1 MDRKMRQRDA
11 TVCGIFVVAVH
22 TTGIY
27 CLPSCPARKPL
38 AENVSFLADEKE
50 ALAAGFR
57 PCKRCRPDQYYL
69 GLEPSLD
76 RLTRMARL
84 WADQPRQLESTL
96 EMAKQLDCSV
106 SGLKAAFKRHVQH
119 PPASWLAARK
129 LECACE
135 VLQAG
140 GNSLEAAD
148 ACGLSL
154 SALYR
159 RLGRSMG
166 LNPGQLA
173 QLGQMDH
180 WTVRLPSDYDWASF
194 LAYQGR
200 DPRSPTERV
209 LDGRLRRVLRTAEG
223 IWLLELQRMGEAV
236 RVQVLQAPDSRRSA
250 LLVHAALVRYLGLS
264 SVPAGLERR
273 LSSQSLISP
282 KRRGMRLY
290 LTPAPFEA
298 LVWAI
303 LGQQVHL
310 NFAFTLRGRL
320 IETFCQRAQDGLLA
334 HPEPEELAA
343 CALPTLRSLQIS
355 RAKAEALRAAGEA
368 FARFPR
374 HFALLGSTPYSHA
387 REELKALR
395 GVGEWTAQYV
405 LMRGY
410 GFPDCVPLQDAAL
423 KRAVQAHLRLE
434 RPPSVAQIEHFLAPF
449 SPHRSLAVF
458 HLWANLQ
465 DRPL

>member
-11 TVCGIFVVAVH
+11 AACGSFVVAVH

-38 AENVSFLADEKE
+38 AENVSFFADEKE
-50 ALAAGFR
+50 ALSAGFR
-57 PCKRCRPDQYYL
+57 PCKRCRPDQFYL
-69 GLEPSLD
+69 GMEPSLD
-76 RLTRMARL
+76 RLTRLARQ
-84 WADQPRQLESTL
+84 WAEQPRHLESTL
-96 EMAKQLDCSV
+96 EMAKQLGCSV
-106 SGLKAAFKRHVQH
+106 SGLKAAFRRHVQH
-119 PPASWLAARK
+119 APASWLAARK
-129 LECACE
+129 LECACA
-135 VLQAG
+135 VLQGG

-166 LNPGQLA
+166 LNPGQLT
-173 QLGQMDH
+173 QLGQQDH
-180 WTVRLPSDYDWASF
+180 WTIRLPGDYDWASF

-200 DPRSPTERV
+200 DRNSPTERV
-209 LDGRLRRVLRTAEG
+209 FHGRLQRVLRTAEG
-223 IWLLELQRMGEAV
+223 IWLLELHSIGAAV
-236 RVQVLQAPDSRRSA
+236 HVQVLQAPVSRSSA
-250 LLVHAALVRYLGLS
+250 LSVHAALVRYLGLACE
-264 SVPAGLERR
+264 PAPLERR
-273 LSSQSLISP
+273 LASAGLISP
-282 KRRGMRLY
+282 KRKGMRLY

-298 LVWAI
+298 IVWAI
-303 LGQQVHL
+303 LGQQVNL

-320 IETFCQRAQDGLLA
+320 IQTLAQGAQDGLLA
-334 HPEPEELAA
+334 HPEPEELAH
-343 CALPTLRSLQIS
+343 CPHGTLKSLQIS
-355 RAKAEALRAAGEA
+355 GAKAEALRAAGEA
-368 FARFPR
+368 FARFPH
-374 HFALLGSTPYSHA
+374 HFAGLGSTPYSFA
-387 REELKALR
+387 REELLALR

-423 KRAVQAHLRLE
+423 KRAVQSHLRLE
-434 RPPSVAQIEHFLAPF
+434 RPPTASQIEHFLEPF